1 MRVELWQLVA
11 VPTPDSKTIIF
22 LWADSYFSLNSPDQ
36 RPPDLNL
43 LVYSSSHK
51 QLAQS
56 GLVSPIVPL
65 HYQACNPITTQPS
78 THHDTNSSMDQNTN
92 AVAVEQQESIDRA
105 YRLSSGSNIGEEGMK
120 KMQQDTHETLS
131 TVSSESQETAESSA
145 IHNAQ
150 GYPAYETDPTSK
162 ASDVLDKSDQKP
174 LDSDPSDRADC
185 GSDFVR
191 SETGSSSSSVDSRK
205 SLPVPTI
212 DESVEGAGSHI
223 HNQGINSTELNI
235 DLGDVNETQPVFER
249 VERMS
254 GKFDITRWTQMF
266 D

>member
-1 MRVELWQLVA
+1 
-11 VPTPDSKTIIF
+11 
-22 LWADSYFSLNSPDQ
+22 
-36 RPPDLNL
+36 
-43 LVYSSSHK
+43 
-51 QLAQS
+51 
-56 GLVSPIVPL
+56 
-65 HYQACNPITTQPS
+65 
-78 THHDTNSSMDQNTN
+78 MDQNTN

-254 GKFDITRWTQMF
+254 DILVAFENNELPQPSSFDSPFSVHVVPNTLDVEQQHKAEKIKNDMKACTRTLVVVVLILASGLVLYGPISTK
-266 D
+266 